1 LPKKSRFRQAPAF
14 LASAVSERKFGVR
27 IFMVGSFRALLTST
41 YGQVLV
47 CKLILFAAMIG
58 FGAWNLFLLKPRIA
72 IDIPTVNI
80 PEQKS
85 AVRLL
90 LRNVLWEIGL
100 GTLVIL
106 IVGLLGIT
114 PPPMR

>member
-1 LPKKSRFRQAPAF
+1 MSSLAEIQEAILTSAYGQT
-14 LASAVSERKFGVR
+14 LASKV
-27 IFMVGSFRALLTST
+27 
-41 YGQVLV
+41 
-47 CKLILFAAMIG
+47 ILFFAMIG

-72 IDIPTVNI
+72 VELQTVNLA
-80 PEQKS
+80 QKS
-85 AVRLL
+85 AVCLL

-114 PPPMR
+114 PPPMH

>member
-1 LPKKSRFRQAPAF
+1 LFADSS
-14 LASAVSERKFGVR
+14 ASSLIAVAVMALTGLLNG
-27 IFMVGSFRALLTST
+27 IFMVGSFRALLTSA
-41 YGQVLV
+41 YGQILV
-47 CKLILFAAMIG
+47 SKLILFFAMVG
-58 FGAWNLFLLKPRIA
+58 FGAWNLLLLKPRIA
-72 IDIPTVNI
+72 VELPTVNLAR
-80 PEQKS
+80 KS
-85 AVRLL
+85 AVHLL

>member
-1 LPKKSRFRQAPAF
+1 
-14 LASAVSERKFGVR
+14 
-27 IFMVGSFRALLTST
+27 
-41 YGQVLV
+41 
-47 CKLILFAAMIG
+47 MIG
-58 FGAWNLFLLKPRIA
+58 FGAWNLFLLKPTIA
-72 IDIPTVNI
+72 IDLSTVNVK
-80 PEQKS
+80 QQQS

-114 PPPMR
+114 PPRMR

>member
-1 LPKKSRFRQAPAF
+1 MALTG
-14 LASAVSERKFGVR
+14 LLNG

-72 IDIPTVNI
+72 IDIPTVNM

-90 LRNVLWEIGL
+90 LRNVLCEVAL
-100 GTLVIL
+100 GAAVIL
-106 IVGLLGIT
+106 IVAALGIT
-114 PPPMR
+114 PPPLH

>member
-1 LPKKSRFRQAPAF
+1 MAF
-14 LASAVSERKFGVR
+14 TGLLNSIS
-27 IFMVGSFRALLTST
+27 MVGSFRALLTSA
-41 YGQVLV
+41 YGQILV
-47 CKLILFAAMIG
+47 SKVILFFAMIG

-72 IDIPTVNI
+72 LELPTVNLA
-80 PEQKS
+80 KRS
-85 AVRLL
+85 AVHLL

-100 GTLVIL
+100 GTVVIL